1 MRKEFTMT
9 DKAYTVVTAEDLEK
23 HPCTAAIGKMLLLN
37 DTFDEDINWA
47 DPKTKTFVKKSI
59 KLSSTM
65 IIFLCLD
72 GELWIKHGGQEVCV
86 KKNDV
91 LFVRSGVLSE
101 VMRFHKDLKFALI
114 IMDEKFYFPMFTGF
128 DISNLQTNL
137 TTKIACSLNENDM
150 QECVSLYKMMKSRIK
165 NHRYDS
171 LQKETIRGYL
181 QAITFIVY
189 SNYVKRDEYE
199 KKKAIAQTRQQEIY
213 GQFMKQLQEN
223 YTQERKIAWYADK
236 LCVTPR
242 YLSRVIHDIS
252 GHFASEHI
260 DLFVIAEAKH
270 LLRSKKYTVLQVSE
284 MLNFTSQSL
293 FSRFFKNMTS
303 FSPRDYQQQEALV

>member
-1 MRKEFTMT
+1 MT
-9 DKAYTVVTAEDLEK
+9 EKAYKIVSAEDLQK
-23 HPCTAAIGKMLLLN
+23 HPVTAAIGKMLLLN
-37 DTFDEDINWA
+37 DNLEEEVDWS
-47 DPKTKTFVKKSI
+47 DPKTKTFMNKSI

-65 IIFLCLD
+65 IIFLCLG
-72 GELWIKHGGQEVCV
+72 GELWIKQGAQEVCV

-101 VMRFHKDLKFALI
+101 VMRFHKDVKFALI

-128 DISNLQTNL
+128 DISNLQTSL
-137 TTKIACSLNENDM
+137 TTKIACTLSDADM
-150 QECVSLYKMMKSRIK
+150 QECVALYKMMKERI
-165 NHRYDS
+165 NTRRYDS

-189 SNYVKRDEYE
+189 SNYVKRNETE
-199 KKKAIAQTRQQEIY
+199 QRKAVAQNRQQEIY

-303 FSPRDYQQQEALV
+303 FSPRDYQQQEVIV